1 MKAISMYTCKL
12 TDTRCKRLLNRRERE
27 KVRERRGFRYKKK
40 VCVASSDGGEII
52 SGKNGRVTKFSRR
65 KIDKARAGRKD
76 RVAIVIKIKFN

>member
-1 MKAISMYTCKL
+1 MEEG
-12 TDTRCKRLLNRRERE
+12 D
-27 KVRERRGFRYKKK
+27 RRGFRYKKK

-52 SGKNGRVTKFSRR
+52 SGKSGRVTKFSRG

>member
-12 TDTRCKRLLNRRERE
+12 TDTRCKRLLNQRERE
-27 KVRERRGFRYKKK
+27 ERRGFRYKKK

-52 SGKNGRVTKFSRR
+52 SGKSGRVTKFSRR